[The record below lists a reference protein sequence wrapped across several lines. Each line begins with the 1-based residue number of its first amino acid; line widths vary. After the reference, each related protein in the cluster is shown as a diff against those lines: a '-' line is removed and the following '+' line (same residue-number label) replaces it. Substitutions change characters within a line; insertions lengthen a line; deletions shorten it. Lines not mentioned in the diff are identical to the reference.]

1 MFIAVLFLIV
11 NKKLTE
17 DNRTNKLRQIHTMEY
32 YIIKMKKLQSYV
44 TIWINFIV
52 KQKKQDEHTYDFIN
66 INIRSR

>member
-52 KQKKQDEHTYDFIN
+52 KQKKQDEYTYDFIN